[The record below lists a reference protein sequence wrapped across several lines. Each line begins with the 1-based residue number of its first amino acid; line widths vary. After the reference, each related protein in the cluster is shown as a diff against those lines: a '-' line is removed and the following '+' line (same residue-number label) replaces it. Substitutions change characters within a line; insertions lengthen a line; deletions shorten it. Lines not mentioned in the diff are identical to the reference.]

1 MSLIGASHF
10 GTHRRPSPCYTAT
23 GHNPSYFFYSRPYR
37 DCPTRCAFTT
47 GVFPFFASPG
57 LHTRSSRASGQ
68 IWESGPLLAAG
79 AAVWDVWWDPPSD
92 KVDGHSF
99 RGLFPL
105 ASDSHLIRFVLSP
118 SLSFS
123 LSLHLHLHLTDSSFL
138 SFSPQSCT
146 YFAFLL
152 NLSFLP
158 SLISF
163 HFKTTISSF
172 AFSTNGLFH
181 STWESPLNASSRRP
195 SIAAGWI
202 FRMLS

>member
-152 NLSFLP
+152 TRPFP
-158 SLISF
+158 SLSLCASLF
-163 HFKTTISSF
+163 PAFF
-172 AFSTNGLFH
+172 ACVLLSHCLCLFH
-181 STWESPLNASSRRP
+181 GLSILALYPSTPFVSCGFSACPP
-195 SIAAGWI
+195 
-202 FRMLS
+202 